1 MWELPVLIQ
10 ADNCIC

>member
-10 ADNCIC
+10 ADNRIF